1 MMDLINFS
9 FWYWWVLGLVLL
21 VLEIFVPGA
30 FFLWMAI
37 SAGLTGFLMLL
48 FPGVNLIYGVMFFAV
63 FSVVSVWAWR
73 KFVKS
78 GQGKIDQPLLNE
90 RGEQFIGRVVTL
102 SEAIV
107 NGHGKVRL
115 EDSIWKVEGPDCPA
129 QTKVRIVGLNGTILV
144 AEIVHSKQ

>member
-1 MMDLINFS
+1 MMNLIGFN

-48 FPGVNLIYGVMFFAV
+48 LPGINIIYSVMFFAV
-63 FSVVSVWAWR
+63 FSVISVWAWR
-73 KFVKS
+73 KFAKSRTVKV
-78 GQGKIDQPLLNE
+78 DQPLLNE
-90 RGEQFIGRVVTL
+90 RGEQLIGRVVTL

-107 NGHGKVRL
+107 NGQGRVRL
-115 EDSIWKVEGPDCPA
+115 EDSIWKVEGPECPI
-129 QTKVRIVGLNGTILV
+129 QTRVRIVGVNGTILV
-144 AEIVHSKQ
+144 VEPVHSKS